1 MGSALPAR
9 VRPARPLLLVAAL
22 ALAACAAPAQTEV
35 LDLHLFFSPSC
46 PHCHP
51 VRELLAR
58 MALEHADLTVHEH
71 NLTDADNVEL
81 MVDYYVG
88 YEVPEEQWGG
98 TMAAFVGDR
107 WWSDG
112 EQILNEIEPAT
123 LELLRARSHAPA
135 PGDAGHE
142 RLIAL
147 FERFGAVTVAAAGL
161 ADGINPCA
169 LAALVFLISF
179 LSFAGRGPREILAT
193 GLLFAGGVFLAY
205 LGVGLGLFRGLQAL
219 SGFSTVSKLLYPA
232 MALGT
237 LILTGLS
244 LRDYVRARV
253 GQAHEMTLRLPKR
266 LLRASHG
273 AVRNLLGG
281 PGFLALAFIAGAGVS
296 LLELFCTGQI
306 YLPTLMYVAGTESLR
321 ARALPLLVLY
331 VAMFTAPVLVLSMA
345 AYLGVSSDRIRRW
358 AQRRTATGKL
368 ALTAVFGL
376 LSVALAAFTIGTV
389 VVISRPSAAQPRP
402 MPHSPRAT

>member
-123 LELLRARSHAPA
+123 LELPTHQEARSGLNPGSSEWVTRLTDTLSWTYVLGSAGDLRRAR
-135 PGDAGHE
+135 
-142 RLIAL
+142 
-147 FERFGAVTVAAAGL
+147 GADSSCIV
-161 ADGINPCA
+161 
-169 LAALVFLISF
+169 
-179 LSFAGRGPREILAT
+179 
-193 GLLFAGGVFLAY
+193 
-205 LGVGLGLFRGLQAL
+205 
-219 SGFSTVSKLLYPA
+219 
-232 MALGT
+232 MGT
-237 LILTGLS
+237 L
-244 LRDYVRARV
+244 
-253 GQAHEMTLRLPKR
+253 
-266 LLRASHG
+266 
-273 AVRNLLGG
+273 
-281 PGFLALAFIAGAGVS
+281 
-296 LLELFCTGQI
+296 
-306 YLPTLMYVAGTESLR
+306 
-321 ARALPLLVLY
+321 
-331 VAMFTAPVLVLSMA
+331 
-345 AYLGVSSDRIRRW
+345 
-358 AQRRTATGKL
+358 
-368 ALTAVFGL
+368 
-376 LSVALAAFTIGTV
+376 
-389 VVISRPSAAQPRP
+389 PRP
-402 MPHSPRAT
+402 RTERRRVCR